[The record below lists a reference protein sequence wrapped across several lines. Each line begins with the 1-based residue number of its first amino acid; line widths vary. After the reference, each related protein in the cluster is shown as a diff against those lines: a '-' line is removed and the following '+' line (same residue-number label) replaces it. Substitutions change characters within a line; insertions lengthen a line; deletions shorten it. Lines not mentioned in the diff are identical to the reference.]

1 MKFTVLALEEALGLP
16 LAHDLTQ
23 IDVEKGYK
31 GARFRRGH
39 IVTEADLETLRSMG
53 REHLTLMELGPD
65 EVHEDDAALRLA
77 PVVAGRGVE
86 VRGPREGKCVLI
98 ATGEGRIVKTGPAG
112 PAPHPPRGGGGAPRH
127 PPPPP
132 RRGVLHYDARPLQ
145 SLNGQGQWIFATL
158 PRHSPVRR
166 GEQVAAFR
174 ILPLCVVDDE
184 IRRAERTGRPIDVLP
199 FRPLEVG
206 LVTTGREIAQGRI
219 KDAFGPK
226 LERKVTALGGSL
238 RGQRIVTDDRELI
251 AEAIGA
257 FIDEGVDLVVCTG
270 GMSVDADDL
279 TPEAIRSVADEV
291 LFRGVPALPGSMLM
305 LAAKGTAF
313 VVGAPACV
321 VHDERTTL
329 DPLLQLLFAGVPPT
343 EREIR
348 LWGVGGLCRH
358 CPVCVYPDCSFAARP

>member
-77 PVVAGRGVE
+77 PVVTGRGVE
-86 VRGPREGKCVLI
+86 VRGPREGKCVLV
-98 ATGEGRIVKTGPAG
+98 ATGDGLLEYDEKT
-112 PAPHPPRGGGGAPRH
+112 
-127 PPPPP
+127 
-132 RRGVLHYDARPLQ
+132 VE

-174 ILPLCVVDDE
+174 ILPLCVADDE
-184 IRRAERTGRPIDVLP
+184 VRRAERTGRPIDVLP

-219 KDAFGPK
+219 KDAFRPK
-226 LERKVTALGGSL
+226 LERKVSALGGSL
-238 RGQRIVTDDRELI
+238 RGQRIVGDDREAI

-257 FIDEGVDLVVCTG
+257 FLDEGTDLVVCTG

-329 DPLLQLLFAGVPPT
+329 DPLLQLLFAGVRPT
-343 EREIR
+343 ERDIR

>member
-98 ATGEGRIVKTGPAG
+98 ATGDGLLE
-112 PAPHPPRGGGGAPRH
+112 
-127 PPPPP
+127 
-132 RRGVLHYDARPLQ
+132 YDEQAVQ